1 MSEDDLSQKDK
12 IQILLAEY
20 AALRSEIMSR
30 TGFGFQTCAVAAAVI
45 TWFMQQKLSGQP
57 WYFWTAMAFVAAS
70 FAVAIFVNI
79 RDLTRAANRI
89 KEIEHEINSRA
100 GEHLLVWETLSGVL
114 TKMGL
119 FKSYFSL
126 VKTSP
131 RSDLPPLDLSYR
143 AKPPKNP
150 N

>member
-1 MSEDDLSQKDK
+1 
-12 IQILLAEY
+12 
-20 AALRSEIMSR
+20 
-30 TGFGFQTCAVAAAVI
+30 
-45 TWFMQQKLSGQP
+45 
-57 WYFWTAMAFVAAS
+57 MAFVAAS

-143 AKPPKNP
+143 AKPPKNS